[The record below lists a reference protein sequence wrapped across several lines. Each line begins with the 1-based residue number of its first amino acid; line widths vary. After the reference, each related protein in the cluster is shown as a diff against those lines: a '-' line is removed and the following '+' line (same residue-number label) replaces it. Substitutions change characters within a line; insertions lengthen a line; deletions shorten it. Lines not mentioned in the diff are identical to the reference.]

1 MAEERL
7 QQQAPRT
14 MQTRR
19 IDRDKKLT
27 AAEFSAQLDD
37 IIGDMKAIDGVKE
50 DPEGKGIKGKRA
62 QTRLF
67 RDKLQDPDLDQRIP
81 TGLLHAD
88 ADVWITLMDEMADMD
103 RRPTHIRDQDISHR
117 G

>member
-7 QQQAPRT
+7 QQRTPRT
-14 MQTRR
+14 VQTRR

-50 DPEGKGIKGKRA
+50 D
-62 QTRLF
+62 
-67 RDKLQDPDLDQRIP
+67 QD
-81 TGLLHAD
+81 A
-88 ADVWITLMDEMADMD
+88 
-103 RRPTHIRDQDISHR
+103 
-117 G
+117 